1 MIVEVGHLLKR
12 DAEKEGLPVIAWL
25 NVGALLAG
33 IAVMYLTAFLVK

>member
-1 MIVEVGHLLKR
+1 VIVEVGHLLKR

-33 IAVMYLTAFLVK
+33 IAVIISPRFW